1 VCPWLRVQLAFAGLS
16 QEDIGFAAH
25 YVASFTSS
33 GDRTMRNALASA
45 GATCFVAAAFLL
57 PIPATAATI
66 VNIQLQ
72 DPSTGA
78 GVQAMHIAVDRDSVP
93 AGKVTFRAVNQS
105 KDQVHELIVVRTDPG
120 QMTLPYD
127 EKKGEV
133 IEKRIRHLGEIA
145 DLKPGASGVMTLN
158 LKPGSYLLICN
169 QPGHYKAGMSTAF
182 SVTK

>member
-1 VCPWLRVQLAFAGLS
+1 
-16 QEDIGFAAH
+16 
-25 YVASFTSS
+25 
-33 GDRTMRNALASA
+33 MRNSIVPVGATLLVALALL
-45 GATCFVAAAFLL
+45 CPLAAA
-57 PIPATAATI
+57 AATV
-66 VNIQLQ
+66 VNIELQ
-72 DPSTGA
+72 DPSTGPSI
-78 GVQAMHIAVDRDSVP
+78 QAMHIAVDRDSVP

-105 KDQVHELIVVRTDPG
+105 KDQIHELIVVRTESG

-145 DLKPGASGVMTLN
+145 DLKPGASGKMTLS

-169 QPGHYKAGMSTAF
+169 QPGHYKAGMMTAL